1 MKLNT
6 SIFSQSVRVINTL
19 KSNTNLA
26 SRSSYQCIPG
36 VVCVFK
42 PSISS
47 RTCVRQNSTE
57 EPKAKQPFYKRIFG
71 GKSQDQIDHE
81 KEIAEKVKDEEAIL
95 REIEIEER
103 EAKIRKKQNR
113 SKLHYSHRN
122 ILKGEPPQVGLHMEW
137 DDSQMTRTY
146 KAQMLGQFGRAKTG
160 IDPSICWPTP
170 EEMAEEYEKERVL
183 YDNIS
188 LTELIQNDKR
198 KQEEEKQSIKLREK
212 EIDEKLARMNIDLT
226 AWKTRIDSRKRL
238 AQKEIDKR
246 TKILAELRQEFGYD
260 VNSNVPQFAE
270 KYAAKEKEYAKKAKE
285 DKKREKDER
294 VKSFQE
300 MSDKEAS

>member
-1 MKLNT
+1 MKLNI
-6 SIFSQSVRVINTL
+6 SRFSKSVRVINTL
-19 KSNTNLA
+19 KNNPNLVNRN
-26 SRSSYQCIPG
+26 RSYPCIHGFVRVLEPA
-36 VVCVFK
+36 
-42 PSISS
+42 ISS
-47 RTCVRQNSTE
+47 GTCVRQNSTE

-81 KEIAEKVKDEEAIL
+81 KEIEEKVRDEEAVL
-95 REIEIEER
+95 REMEIEER

-146 KAQMLGQFGRAKTG
+146 KAQMLGQFGRLKTG

-198 KQEEEKQSIKLREK
+198 KQEEEKLSIKLR
-212 EIDEKLARMNIDLT
+212 
-226 AWKTRIDSRKRL
+226 
-238 AQKEIDKR
+238 
-246 TKILAELRQEFGYD
+246 
-260 VNSNVPQFAE
+260 
-270 KYAAKEKEYAKKAKE
+270 
-285 DKKREKDER
+285 
-294 VKSFQE
+294 
-300 MSDKEAS
+300 